1 MVEKEVFARLQG
13 FLHKQPK
20 LAPSVF
26 VARTADLI
34 GAVSVDEHSSIWFQT
49 VVRADINEIVVG
61 RRTNIQ
67 DGCILHV
74 ADDYPVRIGDDVTCG
89 HRAVIHACHICDRV
103 LVGIGAIILDGA
115 EIGSDSIIGAH
126 TLVTKGTK
134 IPPGSLVLGS
144 PGKVI
149 RSLGAEEIAALPKMA
164 AKYVAVAAE
173 YRSSES
179 ERERA
184 KTSENEKTR

>member
-1 MVEKEVFARLQG
+1 MVEKEVFTGWQQ
-13 FLHKQPK
+13 FLPKQPK

-26 VARTADLI
+26 VARTADVI
-34 GAVSVDEHSSIWFQT
+34 GAVSVDEHSSIWFQA

-61 RRTNIQ
+61 RRTSIQ

-89 HRAVIHACHICDRV
+89 HRAVIHACRIGDRV
-103 LVGIGAIILDGA
+103 LVGMGAIILDGA
-115 EIGSDSIIGAH
+115 EIGSDSIVGAH

-134 IPPGSLVLGS
+134 VPPGSLILGS

-149 RSLGAEEIAALPKMA
+149 RSLRAEEIAALPRMA
-164 AKYVAVAAE
+164 AKYAALAAA
-173 YRSSES
+173 YQVRG
-179 ERERA
+179 ER
-184 KTSENEKTR
+184 